1 MQYDFGNSEELLA
14 QAKSLSQSN
23 RNHSKSSSYRE
34 DSSDRE
40 GSISRRTRS
49 TATTNRGSNSSRR
62 SGRSSHSSS
71 RSGRRR
77 HSSRW
82 NGEDGGGGGG
92 RGGSRESSAGKPSTS
107 RSAKASHHT
116 KNSRSTRSSRSSG
129 GELPNSTSS
138 SSVSRGSID
147 PDGHPAQRIVSAS
160 LGVVDT
166 NSEDEED
173 YLRSARSKKLDE
185 VEQIAQVE
193 KYSHMARKKASL
205 MTNHDFERGDEDG
218 DDNDE
223 EDRHGSKRSS
233 RGSGKTSSRAKGHRS
248 KSSKSSYDGSL
259 TSRERRR
266 RIRSPSSRSRQ
277 SNSSKS
283 KRNSHRQLEGKI
295 DPDNV
300 RSKKPS
306 KIIVEDVEDDEE
318 NSVPMTVPGKLPP
331 SPPCPIPPQGQEGIP
346 HDMTGATIGSG
357 GGCATTV
364 SSMSTTDSYV
374 KKHLHFWELKRQER
388 EDRRRR
394 REEQKR
400 QAEIM
405 GGYFDEGHNNDDE
418 TVYLEEDMDDEESY
432 FPTSFCDDDLS
443 SEDDEGGNDYNTR
456 TNSNYGESRNSGG
469 HVSSNRTSVHTT
481 SSPLVYQREECCIK
495 HPGVLLSNQTDINVW
510 TCMRYCKDPKN
521 GRWHTVKMVCEK
533 CLAEDEECH
542 VHDTPF
548 HRRMRTEL
556 RGFRPQNNHMGY
568 HRPPQDPTGA
578 DESFSS
584 VSSADMN
591 NKDIEDDGTCS
602 TSSLFTDAHTTVY
615 STPSLKTKHSN
626 HHDRETIDV
635 LPMEGFGNQT
645 PLERESEAQRRRF
658 IRRLAARAYHFPGN
672 TWCEDWTQYIG
683 NTHLVFGIFFHHP
696 LHPVTSWERCVILLG
711 SVAVGLLLSNLIYLW
726 FVYYEFGMDDIV
738 LSLGPKE
745 SLKESL
751 NVTKLMITL
760 WTFGSFVHTC
770 FDLSIW
776 HIKACT
782 LCRYGSHESY
792 VSDYAVK
799 CGRTAGVTI
808 VLLTLAFAT
817 YLVFLR
823 ASEDYKYSFQAMAD
837 VDEDDEAGE
846 SFLQPIIFGGGA
858 QYFDFLAGYVVEF
871 ILAVFVY
878 NPLMLTIVF
887 TGVLGC
893 NGKIPI
899 VGGRPRELKQQQR
912 YAMKRQRYTMPQVL
926 KLGNQEYEADTWG
939 NSERK
944 LATSF

>member
-1 MQYDFGNSEELLA
+1 MQHDFCNSEELLA
-14 QAKSLSQSN
+14 QARSLSQSN
-23 RNHSKSSSYRE
+23 RNHSNSSSYRE
-34 DSSDRE
+34 DSSHRE
-40 GSISRRTRS
+40 GSTSRRTRS
-49 TATTNRGSNSSRR
+49 TATTTSGSNIGSNSSRR
-62 SGRSSHSSS
+62 SYSSS

-77 HSSRW
+77 HSSRS
-82 NGEDGGGGGG
+82 NGEDSGGAVGGGG
-92 RGGSRESSAGKPSTS
+92 SSAGKPSTS
-107 RSAKASHHT
+107 RSTKASRHT
-116 KNSRSTRSSRSSG
+116 KNSRSTTSSRSSS
-129 GELPNSTSS
+129 GESPNSTSS
-138 SSVSRGSID
+138 SSLSRQIID
-147 PDGHPAQRIVSAS
+147 PDGRSAQRIVSGS
-160 LGVVDT
+160 LSVVVT

-173 YLRSARSKKLDE
+173 YSRSARSKKLDE

-205 MTNHDFERGDEDG
+205 MTSHGFERGDEDG

-223 EDRHGSKRSS
+223 EDHHGSKRSIGS
-233 RGSGKTSSRAKGHRS
+233 SGKISSRAKGHRS
-248 KSSKSSYDGSL
+248 KSSKSSNDGSL

-266 RIRSPSSRSRQ
+266 RSRSPSSRSRK
-277 SNSSKS
+277 SNASKS
-283 KRNSHRQLEGKI
+283 KRNSHRQLEDKVG
-295 DPDNV
+295 PDKA

-306 KIIVEDVEDDEE
+306 KIIVEDVEDDEKE
-318 NSVPMTVPGKLPP
+318 SVPMTIPGKLPSSPPRPIP
-331 SPPCPIPPQGQEGIP
+331 SPGQEGIP
-346 HDMTGATIGSG
+346 HDMTGATIGG
-357 GGCATTV
+357 GGDCATTV

-374 KKHLHFWELKRQER
+374 KKQLYFWELKRQER
-388 EDRRRR
+388 EDRRQR
-394 REEQKR
+394 REKQKR
-400 QAEIM
+400 QAENM

-418 TVYLEEDMDDEESY
+418 TVYLEEDVEDEESY

-443 SEDDEGGNDYNTR
+443 SEDDEGGDDYNTR
-456 TNSNYGESRNSGG
+456 TNSNYGKSRNSGG
-469 HVSSNRTSVHTT
+469 HGSSNRTSTHTT
-481 SSPLVYQREECCIK
+481 SSPLVYQREEFCIK

-521 GRWHTVKMVCEK
+521 GRWHTVKMVCEE

-568 HRPPQDPTGA
+568 HRPPQDLTGA
-578 DESFSS
+578 DESSPS
-584 VSSADMN
+584 VSSADVN
-591 NKDIEDDGTCS
+591 DKDIEDDGTCS
-602 TSSLFTDAHTTVY
+602 TSSLFTDAHTTV
-615 STPSLKTKHSN
+615 SPPSLETKHSK

-726 FVYYEFGMDDIV
+726 FVYYEFGMDDTV
-738 LSLGPKE
+738 LSLGPKG
-745 SLKESL
+745 SL

-792 VSDYAVK
+792 VTDNAVK

-817 YLVFLR
+817 YLVLLR
-823 ASEDYKYSFQAMAD
+823 ASEDYKDSFQAMAD

-858 QYFDFLAGYVVEF
+858 QYFDFLAGYIVEF

-939 NSERK
+939 NSEQK
-944 LATSF
+944 LATNF

>member
-1 MQYDFGNSEELLA
+1 MQCDYGNSEELLA
-14 QAKSLSQSN
+14 HAKSLSQSN

-34 DSSDRE
+34 DSSHRE
-40 GSISRRTRS
+40 GSISPRTRTS
-49 TATTNRGSNSSRR
+49 AITSSGSNSSWR
-62 SGRSSHSSS
+62 SRSSSHSSS
-71 RSGRRR
+71 QSGRRR

-82 NGEDGGGGGG
+82 NGEDNGGGGEGG
-92 RGGSRESSAGKPSTS
+92 ESRGSSVGKPSTL
-107 RSAKASHHT
+107 RSTKASCHT
-116 KNSRSTRSSRSSG
+116 KNSRSTRSSRSSDV
-129 GELPNSTSS
+129 ESPNSTSS
-138 SSVSRGSID
+138 SSLSCRSID
-147 PDGHPAQRIVSAS
+147 PDGRSAQRIASDS
-160 LGVVDT
+160 LGVVDA
-166 NSEDEED
+166 NSEDGAD
-173 YLRSARSKKLDE
+173 YSPSARSKKLDE
-185 VEQIAQVE
+185 VEKIAQVE

-223 EDRHGSKRSS
+223 EDHHGSKRSIRS
-233 RGSGKTSSRAKGHRS
+233 SGKVSSHAKGHRS
-248 KSSKSSYDGSL
+248 KNSKSSNDGSF

-266 RIRSPSSRSRQ
+266 RRRSPSSRSRQ

-283 KRNSHRQLEGKI
+283 NRNSPRQLERKAVS
-295 DPDNV
+295 NNA
-300 RSKKPS
+300 RSKQPS
-306 KIIVEDVEDDEE
+306 KVIVEDVEDDEE
-318 NSVPMTVPGKLPP
+318 ESVPVTLPGKLPP
-331 SPPCPIPPQGQEGIP
+331 SPPSPIPPQDQEDIP
-346 HDMTGATIGSG
+346 HNMTGATIGG
-357 GGCATTV
+357 GGDCATTV

-374 KKHLHFWELKRQER
+374 KKHLYFWELKRQER
-388 EDRRRR
+388 EDRRQR

-418 TVYLEEDMDDEESY
+418 TVYLDEDVEDEESY

-443 SEDDEGGNDYNTR
+443 SEDEEGGDDYNTR
-456 TNSNYGESRNSGG
+456 TNSNYGKSRNSGG
-469 HVSSNRTSVHTT
+469 HVSSNRTSTHTT
-481 SSPLVYQREECCIK
+481 SSPLVYQREEFCIK
-495 HPGVLLSNQTDINVW
+495 HPSVLLSNQTDINVW

-521 GRWHTVKMVCEK
+521 GRWHTVKMVCEE
-533 CLAEDEECH
+533 CFAEDEECH
-542 VHDTPF
+542 VHDSPF

-578 DESFSS
+578 DDSFPS
-584 VSSADMN
+584 VSSADMKD
-591 NKDIEDDGTCS
+591 KDIEDDGTCS
-602 TSSLFTDAHTTVY
+602 TSSLFTDAHATVY
-615 STPSLKTKHSN
+615 STPSLKTKHSK

-726 FVYYEFGMDDIV
+726 FVYYNFGMDDTV
-738 LSLGPKE
+738 LSLGPKG
-745 SLKESL
+745 SL

-792 VSDYAVK
+792 VTDNAVK

-817 YLVFLR
+817 YLVLLR
-823 ASEDYKYSFQAMAD
+823 ASEDYKDSFQAMVD

-858 QYFDFLAGYVVEF
+858 QYFDFLAGYIVEF

-878 NPLMLTIVF
+878 NPLILTIVF

-899 VGGRPRELKQQQR
+899 VGGRPRELKQEQC

-926 KLGNQEYEADTWG
+926 KLGNQEYEADIWG
-939 NSERK
+939 NSEQK
-944 LATSF
+944 LATNF